1 MPSSRRPARSTAAVA
16 TALAGWI
23 WAALMTLV
31 ATTAAAETVDD
42 LWGGH
47 RTFAAALSADQQTTL
62 TDSNGT
68 GTVKIEF
75 DIASKTITWDVTYQG
90 LSSRPTAVRLHGPA
104 QPYTN
109 GGPIIDLGTGGL
121 GSPIHG
127 SVAIAA
133 GHVQYLLLGWTYVS
147 IATERYPG
155 GEIRGKVDVV
165 PPPELTRQRSTT
177 Q

>member
-1 MPSSRRPARSTAAVA
+1 MRAIKFVR
-16 TALAGWI
+16 ALAGW
-23 WAALMTLV
+23 LV
-31 ATTAAAETVDD
+31 AASVLMAAAASAATDTIDD
-42 LWGGH
+42 MWGG
-47 RTFAAALSADQQTTL
+47 RRNFSAALSADQQTTL
-62 TDSNGT
+62 TNSDGT

-90 LSSRPTAVRLHGPA
+90 LTSRPTAVRLHGPA

-109 GGPIIDLGTGGL
+109 GGPIIDLGAGGL
-121 GSPIHG
+121 ASPIHG

-165 PPPELTRQRSTT
+165 PPPELTRQRSST